1 MNSRIVAGLL
11 MTACALAQP
20 PGAGQIQRPGVD
32 NIDLVQ
38 RVGVGSEEVRLTLDG
53 ALELALKN
61 NLAIEVERTQL
72 DSAVQALKGAHG
84 AFDTVTLW
92 QPSISDM
99 TTPTPNTLFA
109 PDGKLKDKAVAWNM
123 GVRQKTPWNGVSLNV
138 AFDNSRQTTTNVL
151 NALNPYYSSRLSANI
166 SAPLWRGR
174 RIDRERAE
182 IRIRS
187 KAVEQSRAD
196 FETRV
201 VEVITIAQSAY
212 WDLAASRED
221 AKVAAMGVNLA
232 QEQVDR
238 TRRAIDAGTLAPVE
252 MAASEAELQR
262 RIDSYVS
269 AVGTVT
275 VAENALKSVIASG
288 RQDEI
293 WTKRIVPAETRPLDI
308 PDTDV
313 VAGMTSA
320 IAKRPELR
328 SLELQKA
335 QAEVQ
340 KSLASDSTKPTVS
353 LTGSYSVAGLAGA
366 QAGTASPFSSFFGS
380 ITDRVN
386 ALSAVQGLPPLPAI
400 SSGGIPPSL
409 VGGYGSSL
417 SNLISGDFPTVQA
430 GLLIEWNPRNRT
442 AEAALAQAGLVERR
456 LNLVK
461 RQLEQAIE
469 AEVRNALQGLA
480 TARQRIQAARA
491 SERAAQEKL
500 ESEIRLF
507 QTGESTNFL
516 VLTRQNEL
524 IDSKR
529 RVVTA
534 TLLLNRAVAQAQKA
548 LGTAL
553 SAHNISLD

>member
-1 MNSRIVAGLL
+1 MNLRIVAALL
-11 MTACALAQP
+11 ISLPALAQP
-20 PGAGQIQRPGVD
+20 PESVPVG
-32 NIDLVQ
+32 NIDQ
-38 RVGVGSEEVRLTLDG
+38 ATRVGVSTEEVRLTLDS

-72 DSAVQALKGAHG
+72 DAAAQALIGARG

-99 TTPTPNTLFA
+99 TTPTSNTLFA
-109 PDGKLKDKAVAWNM
+109 PDGKLKDKAVNWNM
-123 GVRQKTPWNGVSLNV
+123 GLRQKTPWNGVSLNV
-138 AFDNSRQTTTNVL
+138 AFDNSRQSTTNVL
-151 NALNPYYSSRLSANI
+151 NALNPYYSSRLSASI

-174 RIDRERAE
+174 RIDRDRAE

-201 VEVITIAQSAY
+201 VDIITLAQSAY
-212 WDLAASRED
+212 WDLAATRED
-221 AKVAAMGVNLA
+221 AKVAAMAVNLA
-232 QEQVDR
+232 EEQVGR

-262 RIDSYVS
+262 RIDTYVT
-269 AVGTVT
+269 AVGAVTVT
-275 VAENALKSVIASG
+275 ENALKGVIAAG

-293 WTKRIVPAETRPLDI
+293 WSKRIVPAETRELNI

-313 VAGMTSA
+313 AAAMSSA
-320 IAKRPELR
+320 LSKRPELR
-328 SLELQKA
+328 SLDLQKV
-335 QAEVQ
+335 QASVQ

-366 QAGTASPFSSFFGS
+366 QATTASPFNSLFGS
-380 ITDRVN
+380 LTDRLN
-386 ALSAVQGLPPLPAI
+386 TLSAIQGLPPLPSV
-400 SSGGIPPSL
+400 SSGGIPASL
-409 VGGYGSSL
+409 VGGYGASL

-442 AEAALAQAGLVERR
+442 AEAALVQAGIVERR
-456 LNLVK
+456 LNIVK

-469 AEVRNALQGLA
+469 AEVRNSLQGLA
-480 TARQRIQAARA
+480 TARQRIQAAQA

-500 ESEIRLF
+500 DSEIRLF

-548 LGTAL
+548 IGAAL
-553 SAHNISLD
+553 SAHNIKLD

>member
-1 MNSRIVAGLL
+1 MCLP
-11 MTACALAQP
+11 ALAQP
-20 PGAGQIQRPGVD
+20 PATDPAAISS
-32 NIDLVQ
+32 IDQ
-38 RVGVGSEEVRLTLDG
+38 AARVGVGQDELRLTLDL

-72 DSAVQALKGAHG
+72 DAAAQALKGAKG

-109 PDGKLKDKAVAWNM
+109 PDGKLKDKAVNWNM
-123 GVRQKTPWNGVSLNV
+123 GLRQKTPWNGVSLNV
-138 AFDNSRQTTTNVL
+138 AFDNSRQSTTNVI
-151 NALNPYYSSRLSANI
+151 NALNPFYTSRLSAVV

-174 RIDRERAE
+174 RIDRDRAE

-196 FETRV
+196 FEARV
-201 VEVITIAQSAY
+201 VDVITLAQSAY
-212 WDLAASRED
+212 WDLAATRED

-232 QEQVDR
+232 QEQLGR

-252 MAASEAELQR
+252 MAASEAEFQR
-262 RIDSYVS
+262 RVDTYVS
-269 AVGTVT
+269 AIGAVT
-275 VAENALKSVIASG
+275 VAENALKSAIAAG

-293 WTKRIVPAETRPLDI
+293 WAKRLIPAETRELDI

-313 VAGMTSA
+313 VAGMASA
-320 IAKRPELR
+320 IARRPELR
-328 SLELQKA
+328 SLDLQKA

-366 QAGTASPFSSFFGS
+366 QAATASPFTSLFGS
-380 ITDRVN
+380 LTTRLND
-386 ALSAVQGLPPLPAI
+386 LSAIQGLPPLPVA
-400 SSGGIPPSL
+400 SGGGIPASL

-417 SNLISGDFPTVQA
+417 SNLISGDFPTLQA
-430 GLLIEWNPRNRT
+430 GLLIEWNPRNRS

-469 AEVRNALQGLA
+469 AEVRNSLQSLA
-480 TARQRIQAARA
+480 TARQRINAAQA

-500 ESEIRLF
+500 DSEIRLF

-529 RVVTA
+529 RAVTA
-534 TLLLNRAVAQAQKA
+534 TLLLNRAVAQAQRA

-553 SAHNISLD
+553 SAHNIKLD

>member
-1 MNSRIVAGLL
+1 MTSRILAGLL
-11 MTACALAQP
+11 IGVCALAQQ
-20 PGAGQIQRPGVD
+20 PG
-32 NIDLVQ
+32 IDQVP
-38 RVGVGSEEVRLTLDG
+38 RVGVGDQEIRLTLDT
-53 ALELALKN
+53 ALEMALKN
-61 NLAIEVERTQL
+61 NLAIEVERAQM
-72 DSAVQALKGAHG
+72 DMAVQALKGAKG

-92 QPSISDM
+92 QPSVSDM
-99 TTPTPNTLFA
+99 TTPTTNTLFA
-109 PDGKLKDKAVAWNM
+109 PDGKLKDKAVNWNM

-138 AFDNSRQTTTNVL
+138 AFDNSRQTTTNAFT
-151 NALNPYYSSRLSANI
+151 ALNPYYSTRLSANV

-187 KAVEQSRAD
+187 KAVDQSRAD

-201 VEVITIAQSAY
+201 VEVITVAQSAY

-221 AKVAAMGVNLA
+221 ATVAEMGVKLA
-232 QEQVDR
+232 QEQLDR
-238 TRRAIDAGTLAPVE
+238 TKRAIEAGTLAPVE
-252 MAASEAELQR
+252 LAASEAEFQR
-262 RIDSYVS
+262 RIDTYVT

-275 VAENALKSVIASG
+275 VAENALKSVIAPG
-288 RQDEI
+288 RGDEI
-293 WTKRIVPAETRPLDI
+293 WNKRVVPAETRPLDV
-308 PDTDV
+308 PDADV

-320 IAKRPELR
+320 LTKRPELR

-340 KSLASDSTKPTVS
+340 KSLASDGTKPTVS
-353 LTGSYSVAGLAGA
+353 LTGTYSVAGLAGA
-366 QAGTASPFSSFFGS
+366 QSTKANPIGAIFGS
-380 ITDRVN
+380 ITERVN
-386 ALSAVQGLPPLPAI
+386 TLSQIQGLPVLPS
-400 SSGGIPPSL
+400 SSGGGLPPSL
-409 VGGYGSSL
+409 VGGYGSSI
-417 SNLISGDFPTVQA
+417 SNLFSGDYPTLQA

-456 LNLVK
+456 LNLAR
-461 RQLEQAIE
+461 RQIEQAIE
-469 AEVRNALQGLA
+469 AEVRNSMQGLT
-480 TARQRIQAARA
+480 TARQRIQAANA

-529 RVVTA
+529 RAVTA
-534 TLLLNRAVAQAQKA
+534 TLLLNRAVALAQKA
-548 LGTAL
+548 IGTAL
-553 SAHNISLD
+553 TAHSIRLD

>member
-1 MNSRIVAGLL
+1 MNSRILGGLL
-11 MTACALAQP
+11 ISACALAQP
-20 PGAGQIQRPGVD
+20 PG
-32 NIDLVQ
+32 IDEAP
-38 RVGVGSEEVRLTLDG
+38 RVGVGDQEIRLTLDL

-72 DSAVQALKGAHG
+72 DSAAQALKGAKG

-109 PDGKLKDKAVAWNM
+109 PDGKLKDKAVNWNM
-123 GVRQKTPWNGVSLNV
+123 GLRQRTPWNGVSLNV
-138 AFDNSRQTTTNVL
+138 AFDNSRQSTTNVI
-151 NALNPYYSSRLSANI
+151 NALNPFYSSRLSATV

-187 KAVEQSRAD
+187 KAAEQSRAD

-201 VEVITIAQSAY
+201 VEIITLAQSAY
-212 WDLAASRED
+212 WDLAAARED
-221 AKVAAMGVNLA
+221 AKVASMGVTLA

-252 MAASEAELQR
+252 LAASEAELQR
-262 RIDSYVS
+262 RVDSYVT
-269 AVGTVT
+269 AVGAVT
-275 VAENALKSVIASG
+275 VAENALKSLIASG

-293 WTKRIVPAETRPLDI
+293 WAKRIVPAETRPLDI

-313 VAGMTSA
+313 ATGMASA

-366 QAGTASPFSSFFGS
+366 QSATASPFASLFGG
-380 ITDRVN
+380 ITSRIND
-386 ALSAVQGLPPLPAI
+386 LSAIQGLPPLPA
-400 SSGGIPPSL
+400 SSGGGIPPSL
-409 VGGYGSSL
+409 VGGYGASL

-442 AEAALAQAGLVERR
+442 AEAALAQAGLAERR
-456 LNLVK
+456 LNIMR
-461 RQLEQAIE
+461 RQIEQGIE
-469 AEVRNALQGLA
+469 AEVRNALQGLS
-480 TARQRIQAARA
+480 TARQRIQAAQA

-500 ESEIRLF
+500 DSEIRLF
-507 QTGESTNFL
+507 QTGESTNFM

-529 RVVTA
+529 RVVTS
-534 TLLLNRAVAQAQKA
+534 TLLLNRAVALAQKA
-548 LGTAL
+548 IGTAL
-553 SAHNISLD
+553 VSHNISLN

>member
-1 MNSRIVAGLL
+1 MNLRILAALL
-11 MTACALAQP
+11 MSLPALAQP
-20 PGAGQIQRPGVD
+20 PGAGPAAIGD
-32 NIDLVQ
+32 IDQ
-38 RVGVGSEEVRLTLDG
+38 AARVGVGSLEVRLTLDT

-72 DSAVQALKGAHG
+72 DAAAQALIGAKG

-109 PDGKLKDKAVAWNM
+109 PDGKLKDKAVNWNM
-123 GVRQKTPWNGVSLNV
+123 GLRQKTPWNGVSLNV
-138 AFDNSRQTTTNVL
+138 AFDNSRQSTTNVI
-151 NALNPYYSSRLSANI
+151 NALNPFYSSRLSANI

-174 RIDRERAE
+174 RIDRDRAE

-201 VEVITIAQSAY
+201 VDVVTLTQSAY
-212 WDLAASRED
+212 WDLAATRED
-221 AKVAAMGVNLA
+221 AKVAAMGVSLA
-232 QEQVDR
+232 QEQVER

-262 RIDSYVS
+262 RIDTYVS
-269 AVGTVT
+269 AVGAVTVT
-275 VAENALKSVIASG
+275 ENALKSVIAAG

-293 WTKRIVPAETRPLDI
+293 WSKRLIPAETRELVI

-313 VAGMTSA
+313 VAGMSSA

-328 SLELQKA
+328 SLDLQKA
-335 QAEVQ
+335 QADVQ

-366 QAGTASPFSSFFGS
+366 QAATASPFTSLFGS
-380 ITDRVN
+380 LTTRLND
-386 ALSAVQGLPPLPAI
+386 LSAIQGLPPLPVA
-400 SSGGIPPSL
+400 SGGGIPASL
-409 VGGYGSSL
+409 VGGYGASL
-417 SNLISGDFPTVQA
+417 SNLISGDFPTLQA
-430 GLLIEWNPRNRT
+430 GLLIEWNPRNRS

-456 LNLVK
+456 LTIVK

-469 AEVRNALQGLA
+469 AEVRNSLQSLA
-480 TARQRIQAARA
+480 TARQRIQAAQA

-500 ESEIRLF
+500 DSEIRLF
-507 QTGESTNFL
+507 QTGESTNFY

-534 TLLLNRAVAQAQKA
+534 TLLLNRAVAQTQKA
-548 LGTAL
+548 IGTAL
-553 SAHNISLD
+553 SAHNIKLD